1 MMDTKAASPA
11 ERAQA
16 TLALR
21 ERGAF
26 DVEVSS
32 VYDAFKQTYFNDLAG
47 FVHDCFIWDDEEQG
61 PVVYQDEVMQ
71 KLVEKRR
78 ASLRGPHGL
87 GKTAL
92 AAWVVLWFSLTR
104 DGLDWKV
111 PTTASA
117 WRQLTKFLWPEIHK
131 WERRLKW
138 EKVGRASFSK
148 HELLTLSLKLSTGE
162 AFALASDE
170 PALIEGAHATHLLY
184 IFDESKAIP
193 AETWDAVEGAL
204 SVGQTYIL
212 AISTPGEPNGRFYD
226 IHRRAPGYEDWW
238 VRHVTMTEV
247 IRASRMD
254 RKWAE
259 QRLKQWGKD
268 SAVYRNRVLGE
279 FAASDEDSVISLAMV
294 ERANERW
301 QARMDAGE
309 EFRGEKI
316 FSVDIG
322 RGGDPS
328 VLGTMVGNI
337 MLTLEHHNWAD
348 IMQITGAVVGLMRK
362 RGNEKAVAIFDVTGI
377 GAGAYD
383 RAREDDRAGERVYAF
398 VAAGSAGDLLDRS
411 EELGFTN
418 MRSYGWWATREMLLN
433 DELDLPPDD
442 KLIGDLTAPKWKI
455 MSGGKIQVEKK
466 EDIKKR
472 IGRSTD
478 DGDVTIMAVAAKTI
492 IGTQS
497 ADMMGLGS
505 TKDDLDDL
513 LPEEDIK
520 PMGLWR

>member
-1 MMDTKAASPA
+1 MNNQVATPA

-32 VYDAFKQTYFNDLAG
+32 VHDAFKQTYFYDLAG
-47 FVHDCFIWDDEEQG
+47 FVHECFIWDDEEQG
-61 PVVYQDEVMQ
+61 PVVYQDEVMR

-92 AAWVVLWFSLTR
+92 AAWVVLWFALTH

-131 WERRLKW
+131 WSRRLKW
-138 EKVGRASFSK
+138 EKIGRAAFNK
-148 HELLTLSLKLSTGE
+148 NELLALSLKLSTGE
-162 AFALASDE
+162 AFALASDT
-170 PALIEGAHATHLLY
+170 PALLEGAHAKYLLY

-204 SVGQTYIL
+204 SVGETYIL

-226 IHRRAPGYEDWW
+226 IHRRATGYEDWW
-238 VRHVTMTEV
+238 VRHVKKEEV
-247 IRASRMD
+247 IKAGRMD

-259 QRLKQWGKD
+259 QRRLQWGED
-268 SAVYRNRVLGE
+268 SAVYRNRVKGE

-309 EFRGEKI
+309 EFRGDKI
-316 FSVDIG
+316 FSVDVG
-322 RGGDPS
+322 RGGDPT
-328 VLGTMVGNI
+328 VLGTMIGNI
-337 MLTLEHHNWAD
+337 ITTLERHNWHSVMPIA
-348 IMQITGAVVGLMRK
+348 GAVVARLKK
-362 RGNEKAVAIFDVTGI
+362 RGNEKAHAIIDVNGI
-377 GAGAYD
+377 GAGSYD
-383 RAREDDRAGERVYAF
+383 RAREDERVGERVFAF
-398 VAAGSAGDLLDRS
+398 VAAASAGDLLDRS
-411 EELGFTN
+411 EELGFVN
-418 MRSYGWWATREMLLN
+418 MRSYGWWSVREMLMF

-442 KLIGDLTAPKWKI
+442 KLTGDLTAPKWKI

-472 IGRSTD
+472 LGRSTD
-478 DGDVTIMAVAAKTI
+478 DGDVVIQAVAAKTI
-492 IGTQS
+492 IGSQA

-505 TKDDLDDL
+505 TKDDEENF
-513 LPEEDIK
+513 LPDEDVK
-520 PMGLWR
+520 PTGLWR